1 MGGRWGVG
9 GRWCVGGG
17 WAFGGDME
25 IFVKYGA
32 LAASLRYR
40 RAINRLLHINTPIV
54 VGPFGLAIC

>member
-1 MGGRWGVG
+1 MGGG
-9 GRWCVGGG
+9 WCVGGG